1 MKRRW
6 ILPATLLALG
16 GVLMAVGIYR
26 GEMATVFQTA
36 ANLCLECIG
45 IG

>member
-26 GEMATVFQTA
+26 GEMAKSFKSA

>member
-16 GVLMAVGIYR
+16 GVLMVVGIYR
-26 GEMATVFQTA
+26 GEMATVFQKA

>member
-6 ILPATLLALG
+6 ILPATLLVLG

-26 GEMATVFQTA
+26 GEMDTVFQKA